1 MFLYHLDILSS
12 PIAIYYNN
20 REKHSSLFSVL
31 LSFIIYIVV
40 LFLSIYL
47 FIDFL
52 NGKYPSTFYYKTIV
66 ENTGKI
72 YLNDT
77 DFFHFINIYSQESN
91 ENTDNYVVVGFISNS
106 SNYNEFGSSNT
117 DYWLYEK
124 CEESD
129 SKNFI
134 GKLNKTQFNRGLCI
148 KKYYNSSEEKFYN
161 KNESKFEYP
170 YDLNGIES
178 EDHLFYV
185 IGAFSCN
192 FELNNYKP
200 NNCSITSDNEDILSG
215 DSITLYLSSAFPDLE
230 NYTYPIKGKINSF
243 YSNIR
248 SIFTSSKSLIFH
260 SLKVSS
266 DDGIFFHHITNYYS
280 LVLDSQESKMNYDI
294 KPSTLFFIQ
303 IGNDIDYYK
312 RFYSK
317 LEDFFARIGG
327 MVGIIIVIVKES
339 HEILYYKFRLLYD
352 FNNLIF
358 KEINKKNKT
367 DKKRRNSNFSNSRI
381 PILLQ
386 SSNIFQ
392 YNSKINPIKNNN
404 NEYSRRFMNNH
415 QKKFPSYISN
425 HNSNNSNIKKEID
438 INKILNM
445 KSENNTINF
454 NNMKD
459 TYKSLNYSIY
469 IKNFFSCGDKENNY
483 SHQIFHSRTNILSES
498 RFLSNFL
505 NIEFL
510 KEEIKEINNALN
522 QIYNRED
529 KLNFYQRKSAFTN
542 IIKFNASR
550 NQSVIS
556 QPIES
561 NKTFESKHNLI
572 NNENKN

>member
-20 REKHSSLFSVL
+20 REKHSSLFSVF

-40 LFLSIYL
+40 LFLTIYL

-52 NGKYPSTFYYKTIV
+52 NRKYPSTFFYKTIV

-72 YLNDT
+72 YLNET
-77 DFFHFINIYSQESN
+77 DFFHFVNINSQESYDN
-91 ENTDNYVVVGFISNS
+91 IDNYVVVGFISNS
-106 SNYNEFGSSNT
+106 SNYNEFGSSNI

-129 SKNFI
+129 SKNFV

-185 IGAFSCN
+185 IGIFSCN
-192 FELNNYKP
+192 FELKNFKP
-200 NNCSITSDNEDILSG
+200 NNCFITNDNEDLLSG
-215 DSITLYLSSAFPDLE
+215 DTAILYLSSAFPDLE

-243 YSNIR
+243 SSNIR

-266 DDGIFFHHITNYYS
+266 DDGIFFHRIINYYS
-280 LVLDSQESKMNYDI
+280 LVLDSQESKMNYEI

-317 LEDFFARIGG
+317 LQDIFARIGG
-327 MVGIIIVIVKES
+327 MVGTIIVIVKEI
-339 HEILYYKFRLLYD
+339 HEVLYYKFRLLYD
-352 FNNLIF
+352 FNDLIF
-358 KEINKKNKT
+358 KEIDKKNKN
-367 DKKRRNSNFSNSRI
+367 DKKRDSNFSSSRI

-386 SSNIFQ
+386 KSNIFQ
-392 YNSKINPIKNNN
+392 SKFKLNKNNNN
-404 NEYSRRFMNNH
+404 NEYSRRFMNKHYN
-415 QKKFPSYISN
+415 KYTSNISN
-425 HNSNNSNIKKEID
+425 HNTNNSNIKKET
-438 INKILNM
+438 NNNNILNY

-454 NNMKD
+454 HNMKN
-459 TYKSLNYSIY
+459 TYKNLNYSIY
-469 IKNFFSCGDKENNY
+469 VKNFFSCVDNENNY

-505 NIEFL
+505 NIEYL
-510 KEEIKEINNALN
+510 KEEIKEINYNLN
-522 QIYNRED
+522 QINKRED
-529 KLNFYQRKSAFTN
+529 KLNFYRQKNAFTN
-542 IIKFNASR
+542 ILKFNIIR
-550 NQSVIS
+550 NQSINS

-561 NKTFESKHNLI
+561 NKTFESKINFV
-572 NNENKN
+572 NNENQN

>member
-20 REKHSSLFSVL
+20 REKHSSLFSVF

-40 LFLSIYL
+40 LFLTIYL

-52 NGKYPSTFYYKTIV
+52 NRKYPSTFFYKTIV

-72 YLNDT
+72 YLNET
-77 DFFHFINIYSQESN
+77 DFFHFVNIYSQESYDN
-91 ENTDNYVVVGFISNS
+91 IDNYVVVGFISNS
-106 SNYNEFGSSNT
+106 SNYNEFGSSNI

-129 SKNFI
+129 SKNFV

-161 KNESKFEYP
+161 KDESKFEYP

-185 IGAFSCN
+185 IGIFSCN
-192 FELNNYKP
+192 FELKNFKP
-200 NNCSITSDNEDILSG
+200 NNCSITNDNEDLLSG
-215 DSITLYLSSAFPDLE
+215 DTAILYLSSAFPDLE

-243 YSNIR
+243 SSNIR

-266 DDGIFFHHITNYYS
+266 DDGIFFHRIINYYS
-280 LVLDSQESKMNYDI
+280 LVLDSQESKMNYEI

-317 LEDFFARIGG
+317 LQDIFARIGG
-327 MVGIIIVIVKES
+327 MVGTIIVIVKEI
-339 HEILYYKFRLLYD
+339 HEVLYYKFRLLYD
-352 FNNLIF
+352 FNDLIF
-358 KEINKKNKT
+358 KEIDKKNKN
-367 DKKRRNSNFSNSRI
+367 DKKRDSNFSSSRI

-386 SSNIFQ
+386 KSNIFQ
-392 YNSKINPIKNNN
+392 SKFKLNKNNNN
-404 NEYSRRFMNNH
+404 NEYSRRFMNKHYN
-415 QKKFPSYISN
+415 KYTSNISN
-425 HNSNNSNIKKEID
+425 HNTNNSNIKKET
-438 INKILNM
+438 NNNNILNN
-445 KSENNTINF
+445 KSENNSINF
-454 NNMKD
+454 HNMKN
-459 TYKSLNYSIY
+459 TYKNLNYSTY
-469 IKNFFSCGDKENNY
+469 VKNFFSCGDKENNY

-505 NIEFL
+505 NIEYL
-510 KEEIKEINNALN
+510 KEEIKEINYNLN
-522 QIYNRED
+522 QINKRED
-529 KLNFYQRKSAFTN
+529 KLNFYRQKNAFTN
-542 IIKFNASR
+542 ILKFNIIR
-550 NQSVIS
+550 NQSINS

-561 NKTFESKHNLI
+561 NKTFESKINFV
-572 NNENKN
+572 NNENQN

>member
-20 REKHSSLFSVL
+20 REKHSSLFSVF

-40 LFLSIYL
+40 LFLTIYL

-52 NGKYPSTFYYKTIV
+52 NRKYPSTFFYKTIV

-161 KNESKFEYP
+161 KDESKFEYP

-185 IGAFSCN
+185 IGIFSCN
-192 FELNNYKP
+192 FELKNFKP
-200 NNCSITSDNEDILSG
+200 NNCSITNDNEDLLSG
-215 DSITLYLSSAFPDLE
+215 DTAILYLSSAFPDLE

-243 YSNIR
+243 SSNIR

-266 DDGIFFHHITNYYS
+266 DDGIFFHRIINYYS
-280 LVLDSQESKMNYDI
+280 LVLDSHESKMNYEI

-317 LEDFFARIGG
+317 LQDIFARIGG
-327 MVGIIIVIVKES
+327 MVGTIIVIVKEI
-339 HEILYYKFRLLYD
+339 HEVLYYKFRLLHD
-352 FNNLIF
+352 FNDLIF
-358 KEINKKNKT
+358 KEIDKKNKN
-367 DKKRRNSNFSNSRI
+367 DKKRDSNFSSSRI

-386 SSNIFQ
+386 KSNIFQ
-392 YNSKINPIKNNN
+392 SKFKLNNN

-415 QKKFPSYISN
+415 HNKYTSNISN
-425 HNSNNSNIKKEID
+425 HNTNNSNIKKET
-438 INKILNM
+438 NNNNILNY

-454 NNMKD
+454 HNMKN
-459 TYKSLNYSIY
+459 TYKNLNYSIY
-469 IKNFFSCGDKENNY
+469 VKNFFSCGDKENNY

-505 NIEFL
+505 NIEYL
-510 KEEIKEINNALN
+510 KEEIKEINYNLN
-522 QIYNRED
+522 QINKRDD
-529 KLNFYQRKSAFTN
+529 KLNFYRQKNAFTN
-542 IIKFNASR
+542 ILKFNIIR
-550 NQSVIS
+550 NQSING

-561 NKTFESKHNLI
+561 NKTFESKINFV
-572 NNENKN
+572 NNENQN

>member
-20 REKHSSLFSVL
+20 REKHSSLFSVF

-40 LFLSIYL
+40 LFLTIYL

-52 NGKYPSTFYYKTIV
+52 NRKYPSTFFYKTIV

-72 YLNDT
+72 YLNET
-77 DFFHFINIYSQESN
+77 DFFHFVNIYSQESYDN
-91 ENTDNYVVVGFISNS
+91 IDNYVVVGFISNS
-106 SNYNEFGSSNT
+106 SNYNEFGSSNI

-129 SKNFI
+129 SKNFV

-161 KNESKFEYP
+161 KDESKFEYP

-185 IGAFSCN
+185 IGIFSCN
-192 FELNNYKP
+192 FELKNFKP
-200 NNCSITSDNEDILSG
+200 NNCSITNDNEDLLSG
-215 DSITLYLSSAFPDLE
+215 DTAILYLSSAFPDLE

-243 YSNIR
+243 SSNIR

-266 DDGIFFHHITNYYS
+266 DDGIFFHRIINYYS
-280 LVLDSQESKMNYDI
+280 LVLDSQESKMNYEI

-317 LEDFFARIGG
+317 LQDIFARIGG
-327 MVGIIIVIVKES
+327 MVGTIIVIVKEI
-339 HEILYYKFRLLYD
+339 HEVLYYKFRLLHD
-352 FNNLIF
+352 FNDLIF
-358 KEINKKNKT
+358 KEIDKKNKN
-367 DKKRRNSNFSNSRI
+367 DKKRDSNFSSSRI

-386 SSNIFQ
+386 KSNIFQ
-392 YNSKINPIKNNN
+392 SKFKLNKNNNN
-404 NEYSRRFMNNH
+404 NEYSRRFMNKHYN
-415 QKKFPSYISN
+415 KYTSNISN
-425 HNSNNSNIKKEID
+425 HNTNNSNIKKET
-438 INKILNM
+438 NNNNILNN
-445 KSENNTINF
+445 KSENNSINF
-454 NNMKD
+454 HNMKN
-459 TYKSLNYSIY
+459 TYKNLNYSTY
-469 IKNFFSCGDKENNY
+469 VKNFFSCGDKENNY

-505 NIEFL
+505 NIEYL
-510 KEEIKEINNALN
+510 KEEIKEINYNLN
-522 QIYNRED
+522 QINKRED
-529 KLNFYQRKSAFTN
+529 KLNFYRQKNAFTN
-542 IIKFNASR
+542 ILKFNIIR
-550 NQSVIS
+550 NQSINS

-561 NKTFESKHNLI
+561 NKTFESKINFV
-572 NNENKN
+572 NNENQN

>member
-20 REKHSSLFSVL
+20 REKHSSLFSVF

-40 LFLSIYL
+40 LFLTIYL

-52 NGKYPSTFYYKTIV
+52 NRIYPSTFFYKTIV

-72 YLNDT
+72 YLNET
-77 DFFHFINIYSQESN
+77 DFFHFVNIYSQESYDN
-91 ENTDNYVVVGFISNS
+91 IDNYVVVGFISNS
-106 SNYNEFGSSNT
+106 SNYNEFGSSNI

-129 SKNFI
+129 SKNFV

-161 KNESKFEYP
+161 KDESKFEYP

-185 IGAFSCN
+185 IGIFSCN
-192 FELNNYKP
+192 FELKNFKP
-200 NNCSITSDNEDILSG
+200 NNCSITNDNEDLLSG
-215 DSITLYLSSAFPDLE
+215 DTAILYLSSAFPDLE

-243 YSNIR
+243 SSNIR

-266 DDGIFFHHITNYYS
+266 DDGIFFHRIINYYS
-280 LVLDSQESKMNYDI
+280 LVLDSQESKMNYEI

-317 LEDFFARIGG
+317 LQDIFARIGG
-327 MVGIIIVIVKES
+327 MVGTIIVIVKEI
-339 HEILYYKFRLLYD
+339 HEVLYYKFRLLHD
-352 FNNLIF
+352 FNDLIF
-358 KEINKKNKT
+358 KEIDKKNKN
-367 DKKRRNSNFSNSRI
+367 DKKRDSNFSSSRI

-386 SSNIFQ
+386 KSNIFQ
-392 YNSKINPIKNNN
+392 SKFKLNNNNNN

-415 QKKFPSYISN
+415 HNKYTSNISN
-425 HNSNNSNIKKEID
+425 YNTNNSNIKKET
-438 INKILNM
+438 NNNNILNY

-454 NNMKD
+454 HNMKN
-459 TYKSLNYSIY
+459 TYKNLNYSIY
-469 IKNFFSCGDKENNY
+469 VKNFFSCGDKENNY

-505 NIEFL
+505 NIEYL
-510 KEEIKEINNALN
+510 KEEIKEINYNLN
-522 QIYNRED
+522 QINKRDD
-529 KLNFYQRKSAFTN
+529 KLNFYRQKNAFTN
-542 IIKFNASR
+542 ILKFNIIR
-550 NQSVIS
+550 NQSING

-561 NKTFESKHNLI
+561 NKTFESKINFV
-572 NNENKN
+572 NNENQN

>member
-20 REKHSSLFSVL
+20 REKHSSLFSVF

-40 LFLSIYL
+40 LFLTIYL

-52 NGKYPSTFYYKTIV
+52 NRKYPSTFFYKTIV

-72 YLNDT
+72 YLNET
-77 DFFHFINIYSQESN
+77 DFFHFVNIYSQESYDN
-91 ENTDNYVVVGFISNS
+91 IDNYVVVGFISNS
-106 SNYNEFGSSNT
+106 SNYNEFGSSNI

-129 SKNFI
+129 SKNFV

-161 KNESKFEYP
+161 KDESKFEYP

-185 IGAFSCN
+185 IGIFSCN
-192 FELNNYKP
+192 FELNNFKP
-200 NNCSITSDNEDILSG
+200 NNCSITNDNEDLLSG
-215 DSITLYLSSAFPDLE
+215 DTAILYLSSAFPDLE

-243 YSNIR
+243 SSNIR

-266 DDGIFFHHITNYYS
+266 DDGIFFHRIINYYS
-280 LVLDSQESKMNYDI
+280 LVLDSQESKMNYEI

-317 LEDFFARIGG
+317 LQDIFARIGG
-327 MVGIIIVIVKES
+327 MVGTIIVIVKEI
-339 HEILYYKFRLLYD
+339 HEVLYYKFRLLHD
-352 FNNLIF
+352 FNDLIF
-358 KEINKKNKT
+358 KEIDKKNKN
-367 DKKRRNSNFSNSRI
+367 DKKRDSNFSSSRI

-386 SSNIFQ
+386 KSNIFQ
-392 YNSKINPIKNNN
+392 SKFKLNKNNNN
-404 NEYSRRFMNNH
+404 NEYSRRFMNKHHN
-415 QKKFPSYISN
+415 KYTSNISN
-425 HNSNNSNIKKEID
+425 HNTNNSNIKKET
-438 INKILNM
+438 NNNNILNN
-445 KSENNTINF
+445 KSENNSINF
-454 NNMKD
+454 HNMKN
-459 TYKSLNYSIY
+459 TYKNLNYSTY
-469 IKNFFSCGDKENNY
+469 VKNFFSCGDKENNY

-505 NIEFL
+505 NIEYL
-510 KEEIKEINNALN
+510 KEEIKEINYNLN
-522 QIYNRED
+522 QINKRED
-529 KLNFYQRKSAFTN
+529 KLNFYRQKNAFTN
-542 IIKFNASR
+542 ILKFNIIR
-550 NQSVIS
+550 NQSINS

-561 NKTFESKHNLI
+561 NKTFESKINFV
-572 NNENKN
+572 NNENQN